1 MGTRKEIAER
11 AGVSVSVVSRALN
24 NSGYV
29 SAEKREKILK
39 IAQELDYHPNPV
51 AMSLMS
57 KRTRQ
62 ILFMCKD
69 LRNAFNIE
77 LYEGMIE
84 AAQKQNYMIV
94 LSGEMDLAR
103 LPSLLVDGV
112 IFPNEAIALSYLEGE
127 GKRYFLPAVTAAYG
141 VQNSFPRAMPRV
153 TCDMWKASSQMA
165 DYLHR
170 LGHRKI
176 AFICPYGMDSAD
188 PRVRVW
194 VDLAA
199 QSLKKN
205 RDRYYIGISR
215 KSLPEDRRVLAFEEE
230 QEDLDLPSFPPEHYF
245 EKGSLAADIFMEREL
260 DATAVFCFN
269 DEMAMG
275 FCKRIRQLGLR
286 VPEDLSVA
294 GVDGAYTQRYFD
306 EELTTMHLNAAQQ
319 GRKCVEVLLNV
330 IEGRKFKYVTNIP
343 VSLKKGA
350 TVRSISRPGKG
361 NSRARSGQTS

>member
-69 LRNAFNIE
+69 LKNAFNIE

-84 AAQKQNYMIV
+84 AAHRQNYMIV
-94 LSGEMDLAR
+94 LSGDLDLSR

-112 IFPNEAIALSYLEGE
+112 IFPNEAIARLYLEGE
-127 GKRYFLPAVTAAYG
+127 GKRYFLPAVTADYG
-141 VQNSFPRAMPRV
+141 GRASFPRAIPRI
-153 TCDMWKASSQMA
+153 TCDLWKASSQMA
-165 DYLHR
+165 DYMHR

-176 AFICPYGMDSAD
+176 AFVCPYGMDSVD

-194 VDLAA
+194 TDLAA

-205 RDRYYIGISR
+205 RDRYYIGVSR
-215 KSLPEDRRVLAFEEE
+215 QCLPGDTRVLQFKEER
-230 QEDLDLPSFPPEHYF
+230 EDAELLSFYPEHYF
-245 EKGSLAADIFMEREL
+245 EKGYLAADIFMERGL

-286 VPEDLSVA
+286 VPDDLSVA
-294 GVDGAYTQRYFD
+294 GVDGTYSQRYFD
-306 EELTTMHLNAAQQ
+306 DDLTTLHLNAALQ
-319 GRKCVEVLLNV
+319 GRRCVEVLLNV

-361 NSRARSGQTS
+361 NSKARSGQTF

>member
-57 KRTRQ
+57 RRTRQ

-84 AAQKQNYMIV
+84 AAHRQNYMIV
-94 LSGEMDLAR
+94 LSGDMDLSR

-112 IFPNEAIALSYLEGE
+112 IFPNEAVSLSYLEGV

-141 VQNSFPRAMPRV
+141 AQTSFPRAIPRV

-165 DYLHR
+165 DYLHS

-176 AFICPYGMDSAD
+176 ACICPYGMDNGD

-199 QSLKKN
+199 QSLKKD
-205 RDRYYIGISR
+205 RDRYYIGVSR
-215 KSLPEDRRVLAFEEE
+215 QCLPDDRRVLQFEEE
-230 QEDLDLPSFPPEHYF
+230 QGDVDLFAFL
-245 EKGSLAADIFMEREL
+245 
-260 DATAVFCFN
+260 
-269 DEMAMG
+269 
-275 FCKRIRQLGLR
+275 
-286 VPEDLSVA
+286 
-294 GVDGAYTQRYFD
+294 
-306 EELTTMHLNAAQQ
+306 
-319 GRKCVEVLLNV
+319 
-330 IEGRKFKYVTNIP
+330 
-343 VSLKKGA
+343 
-350 TVRSISRPGKG
+350 RSIILKRAALPRTFSWNGSWTRRPSSVSTMRWRWDSASGSASLDSG
-361 NSRARSGQTS
+361 FRAICRSPAQMVHTASAILMRS